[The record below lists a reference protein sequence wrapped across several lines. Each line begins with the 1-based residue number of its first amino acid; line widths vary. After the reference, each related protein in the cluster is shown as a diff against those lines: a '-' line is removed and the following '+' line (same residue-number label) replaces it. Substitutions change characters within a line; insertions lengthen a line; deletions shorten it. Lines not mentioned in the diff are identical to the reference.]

1 MMRIKLCAIAKDES
15 AYLFNW
21 VFHHLYF
28 GFDEVEVW
36 LNNITDNSEELCR
49 EMARISSQFKYRVA
63 DDVVSEAYRRGKMF
77 QIIAYEKM
85 YKAAVYEGFD
95 YIVFLDIDEF
105 FVPKDFRSHVGSL
118 VDGDRKSTRL
128 NSSHVAISY

>member
-63 DDVVSEAYRRGKMF
+63 DDVVSEEYRRGKMF

-85 YKAAVYEGFD
+85 YKAEV
-95 YIVFLDIDEF
+95 
-105 FVPKDFRSHVGSL
+105 RSEERRVGKECTSRRA
-118 VDGDRKSTRL
+118 GNCRQRK
-128 NSSHVAISY
+128 VALRREA

>member
-77 QIIAYEKM
+77 QIIAYEKK
-85 YKAAVYEGFD
+85 YKA
-95 YIVFLDIDEF
+95 
-105 FVPKDFRSHVGSL
+105 RSEEHTSELQSRGHL
-118 VDGDRKSTRL
+118 VCRLLLEKKNSTTACVSKSKMIT
-128 NSSHVAISY
+128 